1 MREQSLLSL
10 PNILI
15 NRAFSSIMNGVIERV
30 IVMNIYN
37 SYTDQIEVFQPK
49 HKNQVSIYVCGPTVY
64 NYIHIGNA
72 RPVVFFDTVRRYFE
86 AKGYTVKFASNFTD
100 VDDKIIQKSLAEKIP
115 ELKLSAFYINAFL
128 NDLKDLNCKTN
139 YIQPKVT
146 DYMPKIIDYIQLLKD
161 KDYAY
166 EIDGDVYFRVSKLS
180 DYGHLS
186 NRDIDDL
193 ISGSRVEVNERKEN
207 PLDFTLWKKTDEGL
221 NFKAPFSS
229 GRPGWHTECVAMID
243 DIFGE
248 EIDIHGGGTDLKF
261 PHHENEIAQAKAA
274 HGHQAARYWMHNGR
288 LNMGDTKMS
297 KSLGNMILVKDFAHK
312 MPLRYFLL
320 STHYRTPLNYSEE
333 SFAMYIKEWE
343 KLQNAY
349 QSLMFK
355 LDLDR
360 QINEVDV
367 KDADILDIRQDFDN
381 AMSEDFNTANAIT
394 ALQALLKL
402 INVSMRQK
410 NNDLRLNQM
419 RIVLEYMID
428 ILGFRVDVVRL
439 SEADRE
445 TYQKWQEARK
455 QKDFEAADR
464 YRAILMQKGLL

>member
-1 MREQSLLSL
+1 
-10 PNILI
+10 
-15 NRAFSSIMNGVIERV
+15 
-30 IVMNIYN
+30 MNIYN
-37 SYTDQIEVFQPK
+37 SYTDQIEVFEPK
-49 HKNQVSIYVCGPTVY
+49 HPNQVSMYICGPTVY

-115 ELKLSAFYINAFL
+115 ETELSTFYINAFL
-128 NDLKDLNCKTN
+128 KDLADLNCKTD

-146 DYMPKIIDYIQLLKD
+146 DYMKHIVDYIQLLKNNGF
-161 KDYAY
+161 AY
-166 EIDGDVYFRVSKLS
+166 EIDGDVYFRVSKLK
-180 DYGHLS
+180 DYGRLS
-186 NRDIDDL
+186 NRDIDEL

-207 PLDFTLWKKTDEGL
+207 PLDFTLWKKTDQGL
-221 NFKAPFSS
+221 NFDAPFSK

-248 EIDIHGGGTDLKF
+248 EIDIHGGGSDLKF

-274 HGHQAARYWMHNGR
+274 HGHKAARYWMHNGR
-288 LNMGDTKMS
+288 LNMGDAKMS
-297 KSLGNMILVKDFAHK
+297 KSLGNMILVKDFEHK

-320 STHYRTPLNYSEE
+320 STHYRTPLNYNEE

-349 QSLMFK
+349 QSLIFK

-360 QINEVDV
+360 QIKDV
-367 KDADILDIRQDFDN
+367 EIKDPDVINLKQAFTE
-381 AMSEDFNTANAIT
+381 AMDDDFNTANAIT
-394 ALQALLKL
+394 ALQALLKQ

-410 NNDLRLNQM
+410 NNDHLLNQM
-419 RIVLEYMID
+419 RLLLGQMID
-428 ILGFRVDVVRL
+428 ILGFKIEAKRL
-439 SEADRE
+439 SEEDRI

-455 QKDFEAADR
+455 QKNYEAADR
-464 YRAILMQKGLL
+464 YRQILIQKGFL